1 MPTVIKGQPTS
12 AEVIDKLKAE
22 GRPVLLAFSCGKDSL
37 GAWCVLRDAGI
48 EVIPAYL
55 WYLPYLAFVDEE
67 LEHYEKMFG
76 TKIHRYPH
84 PSFYRM
90 VAEGIDQ
97 TPARLRAIA
106 ELDIME
112 PSYEDTWGAIKADLG
127 LPQDT
132 WVADGVRAADSI
144 VRRASFVRN
153 GVMKRTTHKVS
164 PIADM
169 LKAELVDL
177 LDRNGVDL
185 PCDYRIWGRSFDGI
199 DYRFVEPMSR
209 ELPDDYA
216 YLKRWFPLVDVE
228 LARGA
233 SLANEAPCK
242 ADAAD
247 GDTDYQRRN
256 RAEQRRR
263 AVATDGNAVMCVCFG
278 DRRSRDK
285 WRAAVGTD
293 ECIVS
298 HEIVERAFA
307 PVCDGRRAQ
316 RPAEPR
322 FGRLGQSPLLS
333 LSQTDSLEADSLSE
347 ADCILSALE
356 GASARGHAFTDTDDY
371 VCVWFHDHE
380 ELDSFLRT
388 RRLMRFGRL
397 YMDGTSWMH
406 SVR

>member
-1 MPTVIKGQPTS
+1 MPTVIRGQPNS
-12 AEVIDKLKAE
+12 AEVIARLKAE

-37 GAWCVLRDAGI
+37 GAWCALRDAGI

-55 WYLPYLAFVDEE
+55 WYLPRFGFVGDELSHYGE
-67 LEHYEKMFG
+67 LFG
-76 TKIHRYPH
+76 TEIHRYPH

-106 ELDIME
+106 RLDMVE
-112 PSYEDTWGAIKADLG
+112 PSYEEVWSAIKDDLG

-169 LKAELVDL
+169 LKSELVDL
-177 LDRNGVDL
+177 LDRHGVDL

-209 ELPDDYA
+209 ELPEDYA

-228 LARGA
+228 LERGRA
-233 SLANEAPCK
+233 LAAERPHAET
-242 ADAAD
+242 DSD
-247 GDTDYQRRN
+247 GDTDYQCRN

-263 AVATDGNAVMCVCFG
+263 AIATDGNAVMCVCFR
-278 DRRSRDK
+278 DRRSHDR
-285 WRAAVGTD
+285 WRTLVGGG
-293 ECIVS
+293 
-298 HEIVERAFA
+298 EIVPGSRVMGAFA
-307 PVCDGRRAQ
+307 ATCDGRRAQ

-322 FGRLGQSPLLS
+322 FGRLGQSPLAALM
-333 LSQTDSLEADSLSE
+333 QTDSLEADSLAE
-347 ADCILSALE
+347 ADCILSAIE
-356 GASARGHAFTDTDDY
+356 GADGKGTAFTDTTDY
-371 VCVWFHDHE
+371 VCVWFRDHE
-380 ELDSFLRT
+380 ELDGFLRT

-397 YMDGTSWMH
+397 YVDGTSWMR
-406 SVR
+406 SIG

>member
-12 AEVIDKLKAE
+12 AEVIERLKAD

-37 GAWCVLRDAGI
+37 GAWCALREDGI
-48 EVIPAYL
+48 DVIPAYL
-55 WYLPYLAFVDEE
+55 WYLPHLAFVDDEIA
-67 LEHYEKMFG
+67 HYEKLFG

-90 VAEGIDQ
+90 IAEGIDQ
-97 TPARLRAIA
+97 PPARLRAIA
-106 ELDIME
+106 QLDMIE
-112 PSYEDTWGAIKADLG
+112 PSYADTWSAIKDDLG

-169 LKAELVDL
+169 LKAELVEL
-177 LDRNGVDL
+177 LDKNGVDL
-185 PCDYRIWGRSFDGI
+185 PCDYDIWGRSFDGI

-228 LARGA
+228 LERGRA
-233 SLANEAPCK
+233 LSEMSSAKPS
-242 ADAAD
+242 DVD
-247 GDTDYQRRN
+247 GKTDYQRRN
-256 RAEQRRR
+256 KAEQRRR

-278 DRRSRDK
+278 DRKSYDK
-285 WRAAVGTD
+285 WRGIVGD
-293 ECIVS
+293 GDVISGDRVAN
-298 HEIVERAFA
+298 AF
-307 PVCDGRRAQ
+307 PQVCDGRRAQ

-322 FGRLGQSPLLS
+322 FGRLGRSPLYS
-333 LSQTDSLEADSLSE
+333 LKQTDSLEADSFSE
-347 ADCILSALE
+347 AECILEALE
-356 GASARGHAFTDTDDY
+356 GADGRGHAFTDTNDY
-371 VCVWFHDHE
+371 VCVWFHDHN
-380 ELDSFLRT
+380 ELDDFLRT

-397 YMDGTSWMH
+397 YVDGSAWMR
-406 SVR
+406 SIR

>member
-1 MPTVIKGQPTS
+1 MPTLIKGQPTG
-12 AEVIDKLKAE
+12 AEVIGRLKAE

-37 GAWCVLRDAGI
+37 AAWCALRDAGI

-55 WYLPYLAFVDEE
+55 WYLPHLSFVDEE
-67 LEHYEKMFG
+67 LEHYERLFG
-76 TKIHRYPH
+76 TRIHRYPH

-97 TPARLRAIA
+97 TPARLRTIA

-112 PSYEDTWGAIKADLG
+112 PSYEDTWAAIKDDLG

-169 LKAELVDL
+169 LKAELMDL
-177 LDRNGVDL
+177 LDRHGVDL

-209 ELPDDYA
+209 ELLEDYA

-228 LARGA
+228 LVRGA
-233 SLANEAPCK
+233 ALAKEEPRK
-242 ADAAD
+242 ADAID

-256 RAEQRRR
+256 RVEQRRR

-278 DRRSRDK
+278 DCRSHDR
-285 WRAAVGTD
+285 WRETVGD
-293 ECIVS
+293 GDIVPS
-298 HEIVERAFA
+298 TRVMDAF
-307 PVCDGRRAQ
+307 PVVCDGRRAQ

-322 FGRLGQSPLLS
+322 FGRLGRSPLEALR
-333 LSQTDSLEADSLSE
+333 QTDSLEADSLAE
-347 ADCILSALE
+347 AGCIFSALE
-356 GASARGHAFTDTDDY
+356 GASGRGHAFTDTNDY

-380 ELDSFLRT
+380 ELDGFLRT

-397 YMDGTSWMH
+397 YVDGTAWMR
-406 SVR
+406 SIR